1 MAAQA
6 ARHSTGPG
14 EMTMNPKATS
24 ASVEISRHGRI
35 AVVRFDRGCRAN
47 PLSLALLRE
56 LADVARGFHDCPDV
70 SAVVLTGRAD
80 NFCMGMDL
88 KDPAQAASRAGG
100 LAERRIALRAGP
112 RLCQAWEDVDAITI
126 CAIEGWCVGGGAAL
140 AAACDLRVMA
150 RSARVYVPE
159 VERGMNMSWG
169 SIPRF
174 AALVGPARAKRIA
187 ALCEPVDAA
196 TALAWGLADEVC
208 DDGGALAAA
217 MAFAERA
224 ARLPPTAMKM
234 VKHDVNVA
242 SLALAKATAH
252 RDFDAF
258 ALTEKSADFREGVA
272 SFLEG
277 REPRFT
283 GD

>member
-1 MAAQA
+1 MD
-6 ARHSTGPG
+6 TKP
-14 EMTMNPKATS
+14 TS
-24 ASVEISRHGRI
+24 ASVGITRHGRVAI
-35 AVVRFDRGCRAN
+35 VRFDRGFRAN

-56 LADVARGFHDCPDV
+56 LTEVARGFHDCPDV
-70 SAVVLTGRAD
+70 SAVVLTGRVD
-80 NFCMGMDL
+80 GFCMGMDL

-100 LAERRIALRAGP
+100 LARRRIDLRSGP
-112 RLCQAWEDVDAITI
+112 RMCQAWEDVDAITI

-174 AALVGPARAKRIA
+174 TALVGPARAKRIA
-187 ALCEPVDAA
+187 ALCEQVDAP
-196 TALAWGLADEVC
+196 TALDWGLADEVC
-208 DDGGALAAA
+208 ADGEALATACRI
-217 MAFAERA
+217 AERA
-224 ARLPPTAMKM
+224 AALPPTAMKM
-234 VKHDVNVA
+234 VKHDVNIA
-242 SLALAKATAH
+242 AHALAKATAH

-258 ALTEKSADFREGVA
+258 ALTEKSADFGEGVA

>member
-1 MAAQA
+1 MG
-6 ARHSTGPG
+6 RDSF
-14 EMTMNPKATS
+14 
-24 ASVEISRHGRI
+24 VEIERDGRI
-35 AVVRFDRGCRAN
+35 AIVRFDRGFRAN
-47 PLSLALLRE
+47 PLTLAGLRE
-56 LADVARGFHDCPDV
+56 LAEVARGFHDCPDV
-70 SAVVLTGRAD
+70 SVVILTGRPD
-80 NFCMGMDL
+80 CFSMGMDL

-100 LAERRIALRAGP
+100 LANRRIDLRAGP
-112 RLCQAWEDVDAITI
+112 RMCQAWEDVDAITI

-150 RSARVYVPE
+150 RSARIYVPE

-174 AALVGPARAKRIA
+174 TALVGPARAKRIA
-187 ALCEPVDAA
+187 ALCERIDAG
-196 TALAWGLADEVC
+196 TALAWGLADAVC
-208 DDGGALAAA
+208 DDGEALATARELA
-217 MAFAERA
+217 SRA
-224 ARLPPTAMKM
+224 AALPPTAMKM
-234 VKHDVNVA
+234 VKHDVNVVA
-242 SLALAKATAH
+242 HALSRATAH

>member
-1 MAAQA
+1 MS
-6 ARHSTGPG
+6 RDSFI
-14 EMTMNPKATS
+14 
-24 ASVEISRHGRI
+24 EIERDGRI
-35 AVVRFDRGCRAN
+35 ATVRFDRGFRAN
-47 PLSLALLRE
+47 PLSLAGLRE
-56 LADVARGFHDCPDV
+56 LAEVARGLHDCPDV
-70 SAVVLTGRAD
+70 SAVILTGRPD
-80 NFCMGMDL
+80 GFCMGMDL

-100 LAERRIALRAGP
+100 MASRRIDLRSGP
-112 RLCQAWEDVDAITI
+112 RMCQAWEDVDAITI

-150 RSARVYVPE
+150 ESSRIYVPE

-174 AALVGPARAKRIA
+174 TALVGPARAKRIA
-187 ALCEPVDAA
+187 ALCEQIDAR
-196 TALAWGLADEVC
+196 TSFDWGLADAVC
-208 DDGGALAAA
+208 ADGEALATARAIAA
-217 MAFAERA
+217 RA
-224 ARLPPTAMKM
+224 AGLPPTAMKM
-234 VKHDVNVA
+234 VKHDVNIA
-242 SLALAKATAH
+242 AHALAKAAAH

-258 ALTEKSADFREGVA
+258 ALTERSADFREGVD